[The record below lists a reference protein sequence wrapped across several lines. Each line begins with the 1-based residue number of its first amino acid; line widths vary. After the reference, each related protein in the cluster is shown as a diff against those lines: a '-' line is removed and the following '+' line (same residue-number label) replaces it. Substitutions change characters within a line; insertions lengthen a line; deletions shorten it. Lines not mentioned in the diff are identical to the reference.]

1 MSDELTS
8 QDEENSF
15 EALLTRLQDT
25 VAELEAG
32 GIELER
38 SIELYKQ
45 GMELAKRCEKL
56 LSEAEL
62 TVKTIADSSSLVDE
76 DFGSQS

>member
-1 MSDELTS
+1 MGDDDLTT
-8 QDEENSF
+8 QNQNDSF
-15 EALLTRLQDT
+15 EAMLNRLQDT

-62 TVKTIADSSSLVDE
+62 TVKTISDSSLSEEDE
-76 DFGSQS
+76 DFGP

>member
-1 MSDELTS
+1 MSDDQTA
-8 QDEENSF
+8 ENHDDSF
-15 EALLTRLQDT
+15 EATLERLQET

-32 GIELER
+32 GIKLER
-38 SIELYKQ
+38 SIELYKL

-62 TVKTIADSSSLVDE
+62 TVTMIADSASPEDDE
-76 DFGSQS
+76 DFGP

>member
-1 MSDELTS
+1 MSDDATT
-8 QDEENSF
+8 QANDDSF
-15 EALLTRLQDT
+15 ETMLERLQDT
-25 VAELEAG
+25 VTELEAG

-62 TVKTIADSSSLVDE
+62 TVKTISESSAPE
-76 DFGSQS
+76 DA

>member
-1 MSDELTS
+1 MSDDPTT
-8 QDEENSF
+8 QNHDDSF
-15 EALLTRLQDT
+15 EAMLKRLQDT

-38 SIELYKQ
+38 SIELYKL
-45 GMELAKRCEKL
+45 GMELAKRCENL

-62 TVKTIADSSSLVDE
+62 TVKTIADSSSPEEDE
-76 DFGSQS
+76 DFSP

>member
-1 MSDELTS
+1 MSDDQTAEIH
-8 QDEENSF
+8 DGSF
-15 EALLTRLQDT
+15 EATLKRLQET

-38 SIELYKQ
+38 SIELYKL

-62 TVKTIADSSSLVDE
+62 TVTTIADSPSPEDDE
-76 DFGSQS
+76 DIGL

>member
-1 MSDELTS
+1 MSDELTA
-8 QDEENSF
+8 QNQENSF
-15 EALLTRLQDT
+15 EAMLNRLQDT

-45 GMELAKRCEKL
+45 GMELAKGCEKL

-62 TVKTIADSSSLVDE
+62 TVKTISDSSSPDDE

>member
-1 MSDELTS
+1 MSDELTTRN
-8 QDEENSF
+8 QENSF
-15 EALLTRLQDT
+15 EDMLNRLQET

-38 SIELYKQ
+38 SIELYKL

-62 TVKTIADSSSLVDE
+62 TVRTITDSSLPEDDE
-76 DFGSQS
+76 DSVL

>member
-1 MSDELTS
+1 MSDDQTTEN
-8 QDEENSF
+8 QDDSF
-15 EALLTRLQDT
+15 EATLNRLQET

-38 SIELYKQ
+38 SIELYKS
-45 GMELAKRCEKL
+45 GMKLAKRCEKL

-62 TVKTIADSSSLVDE
+62 TVKTIADSSLPEEDE
-76 DFGSQS
+76 DLGL